1 MDLAAFTA
9 AVEAELR
16 ERRVPFEQRAV
27 IGFCQDVW
35 PLVLADGEDV
45 AKWAGLFLEAGHAG
59 ARPGGEGGRK
69 GGRKECI

>member
-27 IGFCQDVW
+27 IGFCHDVW
-35 PLVLADGEDV
+35 PLVPDDGPDPERW
-45 AKWAGLFLEAGHAG
+45 AKLFLEAGRAG
-59 ARPGGEGGRK
+59 AALDGGGES
-69 GGRKECI
+69 